1 MYFGTDSAISTKI
14 NDNIYRLSEDGQK
27 IWIIDNQIIFC
38 SGRMEIVKNIM
49 SKFLNQCS
57 KSINDLK
64 NIAKEYYEDYIIN
77 NNIVSETFLLDI
89 LIGNIKH
96 KQSIVYQISPYNDF
110 QIIERKILLH
120 NQFGIW
126 TGGIKTRELFN
137 IAHINLV
144 NNKTIQEV
152 YQNTFDFVS
161 YEGIGGNLFI
171 YKLDNKNGCQLYY
184 NNKIKE
190 KDIQYINVDLCKQLI
205 VAEQVYGKLGIF
217 AQVRANQIVVG
228 DQNEHISPELVE
240 IGAGTTFED
249 GYNPSVANSQISN
262 PYFELDKEM
271 WLTRLGSDEPIEPYG
286 TIVSGVGIHGG
297 KVWESN
303 GFHLRML
310 WKNFIPIDINN
321 LYQLNYVGRMILDPD
336 LIGLTDVIFGVE
348 CYDASYTRLSDSF
361 SHQYL
366 EVLGVWYT
374 FNQVFTNRAGYDGI
388 SLATGTV
395 YVRPFFTIN
404 YSLSML
410 AHIVCQTDIL
420 EFVDITGIE
429 EHDANESPHNLPSY
443 CKMQADGFKVFDA
456 LNNLRCHLGQY
467 QPDKYGLLVKDK
479 TGSNTIL
486 DEDGI
491 LQTWQEGRADNIANG
506 SPLILNVYLPTE
518 TKSVYKAILRFKR
531 LAFRAYSTAAT
542 SGGGQTSSSG
552 GSTVVTATKGNT
564 YAVSGDGTTKQL
576 DSLISS
582 GMSIQ
587 GSSVSGWIH
596 SAGGHTHSAST
607 DSQGGHNHGIS
618 DGTSLAKTGGGSV
631 IWSVLGN
638 HSHNVSVN
646 SNGSHTHSI
655 DNHAHHITHEH
666 DVSIPSHT
674 HTVSDHVHGITYGI
688 YTGTTPIDITVIVNG
703 NTVGTYSVD
712 QDSLDISSHM
722 VINQWNTI
730 QLSAI
735 TLGRIDATIF
745 IQAKMGV

>member
-240 IGAGTTFED
+240 IGAGTTFQD
-249 GYNPSVANSQISN
+249 GYNPSLPNINLLKNGGAEIYTGKSGTNI
-262 PYFELDKEM
+262 PDD
-271 WLTRLGSDEPIEPYG
+271 WLTWTNNGSHFTRRTTPDWIIAGNASFEINQGVPNAGSASYFQDFLNPKVGKEYTASCLMGAHRCICVLVLQFLNVSNFGLGSY
-286 TIVSGVGIHGG
+286 S
-297 KVWESN
+297 
-303 GFHLRML
+303 
-310 WKNFIPIDINN
+310 
-321 LYQLNYVGRMILDPD
+321 
-336 LIGLTDVIFGVE
+336 
-348 CYDASYTRLSDSF
+348 A
-361 SHQYL
+361 
-366 EVLGVWYT
+366 
-374 FNQVFTNRAGYDGI
+374 
-388 SLATGTV
+388 ATGSNSPVKLMITQTV
-395 YVRPFFTIN
+395 PANTAKIRIKLQKLDTYADQTSSYLFADNVKLEEGNVSTAYVEYGQEIN
-404 YSLSML
+404 S
-410 AHIVCQTDIL
+410 
-420 EFVDITGIE
+420 
-429 EHDANESPHNLPSY
+429 HDANESPHNLPSY

-467 QPDKYGLLVKDK
+467 QPDQYGLLVKDK

-531 LAFRAYSTAAT
+531 LAFRAYSTAAA
-542 SGGGQTSSSG
+542 SGGG
-552 GSTVVTATKGNT
+552 
-564 YAVSGDGTTKQL
+564 
-576 DSLISS
+576 
-582 GMSIQ
+582 
-587 GSSVSGWIH
+587 
-596 SAGGHTHSAST
+596 HT
-607 DSQGGHNHGIS
+607 
-618 DGTSLAKTGGGSV
+618 
-631 IWSVLGN
+631 
-638 HSHNVSVN
+638 
-646 SNGSHTHSI
+646 
-655 DNHAHHITHEH
+655 
-666 DVSIPSHT
+666 VSISANTTGASSTTTTGPSSTSTTSANSHT
-674 HTVSDHVHGITYGI
+674 HTYGEKSISLTHAFNTRTTSTASSHSHTVDDKSVNSAYLGIDTTWVGGTHSHGMDHTHSLSHTHGMSHDHAISSHSHGITYGI
-688 YTGTTPIDITVIVNG
+688 YTGTTSGDITIVVNS
-703 NTVGTYSVD
+703 TIIGTYNSD
-712 QDSLDISSHM
+712 QTNLDIKNNL
-722 VINQWNTI
+722 VIGQWNI
-730 QLSAI
+730 VELSASS
-735 TLGRIDATIF
+735 LGRIDASIF